1 MGIRHGVTGGT
12 RPRRAH
18 WCRFTLIR
26 PSIGGWVLIPVA
38 VAVWYMALLLDE
50 RTLVAAALT
59 LTAAW
64 GLDLV
69 MTVVQGVLIA
79 TSPLL
84 PVDADAIP
92 ADVTRARTDTAG
104 NTRTDTVNRGTARAV
119 VRRPLDWR
127 GLMLPAHPVATVQ
140 IERLDADGQRLE
152 RVVGLPQ
159 DTRGWYRRVARIIR
173 WRSPMR
179 LFAGRVPVRDGGEFV
194 ILPDAAA
201 PSGNQHATDA
211 RLQGQDRT
219 ESTGTIRAY
228 TPGDSPNLI
237 SWRHSAHRGT
247 LMTRESGRDTRA
259 TLIIVLDAAVDQ
271 GDGDRGLEG
280 HVIRA
285 QQLLPATSSTD
296 RFVVTDGIHMADD
309 RASALRLLAAVT
321 PAAQPRLHIRAQ
333 QLLPATSSTDRFVVT
348 DGIHMADDRASALRL
363 LAAVTPAA
371 QPRLQPDADRTPSA
385 VNRTPSDPA
394 DAADA
399 ADPATP
405 QRAAAII
412 AAAAAVPGHGP
423 VTIAVI
429 TSQPQGPLVQAI
441 RTAVAGARTLPV
453 QPWHEA
459 AERMIATS
467 LPERRSGAPT
477 GRRRDRSP
485 VIDARD
491 RSRGI
496 HAQDNPPSPTV
507 ALRLVRVGVLAA
519 YVALTIMG
527 AAGLADANGWWPWA
541 AGLMLAAVI
550 AESSIPSRT
559 PLRGALRVVGMAVLL
574 AVVGLTAAGVRIDAG
589 SMLDAAGTVP
599 GPSAG
604 GGTPGVWDV
613 IRLLPDMAAATGLTA
628 AGVRIDAGSMLD
640 AAGTVP
646 GPSAGGGTP
655 GVWDVIRLLPDM
667 AAATVQGAATVGFE
681 SLRRQLPPL
690 TVNPAG
696 DACLIIICAMVA
708 IAIRCLLYWRVGVPL
723 LALLP
728 LAALAADYS
737 LVGHAA
743 AWRQVLLLVVA
754 FVLSLLTVRGTI
766 GVSPPTCAAALAAV
780 TTLAMALTPATLSL
794 AYNVPLSI
802 GESTGLFTSNTVNP
816 MVDLRR
822 TLQSRSRAVVLTYE
836 SGTPLTLRMT
846 TLGDFDGDTWS
857 YEEQFAKDG
866 SLYGSGIQLGHDS
879 SNTLSDE
886 ERTAGMMTP
895 LSLYLTIDSMTSS
908 GVIYNGGMRFSTTDS
923 GVTLQRFGHD
933 ASVTI
938 DRLNSRFLPMPG
950 IVLGSVTAYGWGI
963 PSGWLLYSDGTQ
975 RFGHD
980 ASVTID
986 RLNSRFLP
994 MPGIVLGSVTAYGWG
1009 IPSGW
1014 LLYSDGTMYG
1024 WGIPSGWLLY
1034 SDGTVYNR
1042 TSAASS
1048 GMRYGAIGVYLDP
1061 IGSAD
1066 GFRYGWGIPSG
1077 WLLYSDG
1084 TVYNRTSAASSGMR
1098 YGAIGVYLDPIG
1110 SADGFSQI
1118 DAVDAWRDQNLGEGN
1133 VTDWETRTRARLRY
1147 IAEGNARQVNGWMLI
1162 PVTGETDE
1170 YGSVS
1175 IWRDASGTE
1184 VGRDSDAFID
1194 AVRFDD
1200 NENLIVFANADGT
1213 ATVALP
1219 LYDPVEYYGD
1229 GAADENGTADAD
1241 GTVSDDPVLDELLGM
1256 TGRFDAEGGE
1266 RQRAEDAAF
1275 ADLMDISQREGLGGS
1290 GMMIYQQVSPAD
1302 SPWLRQ
1308 ALAEVERNQERV
1320 HDQYTALPDDLPQSV
1335 HAVVDQARSDGVTAP
1350 ASGHDEQIAAMR
1362 WLVDYFTDPANGFVY
1377 TLDAPDG
1384 DGRNNLEVV
1393 DDFLERRSGY
1403 CSHYASALAVLGRAL
1418 GVPTRMVL
1426 GYSASGVQAEADS
1439 TYEVTADQLHAWV
1452 EAYIDDVG
1460 WVPFDVTPTRMVLGY
1475 SASGVQA
1482 EADSTYEVTADQL
1495 HAWVEAYIDDV
1506 GWVPFDVT
1514 PASADDADA
1523 DDTAD
1528 TPAAQSGDD
1537 ADAPVP
1543 GDDADAAD
1551 GDGTT
1556 TDDDTPDSDGNTGE
1570 GDGATSERQASGA
1583 GGTSPATLL
1592 AWAVG
1597 GIGAVLVIVAL
1608 CCLPMLVRR
1617 RRRRRRLR
1625 IASGSG
1631 SAGER
1636 WIAAW
1641 QEIVDGA
1648 WDNGVRWGKA
1658 ETDRDIARHI
1668 ADLLESGL
1676 SAGTETVEQVGRI
1689 AVQAMAWDNG
1699 VRWGKAETD
1708 RDIARHIADL
1718 LESGLSAGT
1727 ETVEQVGRIAVQAM
1741 SAAFGGTS
1749 EHAGDLAPIV
1759 ESAVEAMRAAN
1770 VAPWYRRILGVL
1782 CPASLFRARR

>member
-1 MGIRHGVTGGT
+1 MGIRRGKAGRI

-18 WCRFTLIR
+18 WCRFALIR
-26 PSIGGWVLIPVA
+26 PSVGGWAMIPVA

-69 MTVVQGVLIA
+69 MTVAQGVLIA
-79 TSPLL
+79 TSPLPPTL
-84 PVDADAIP
+84 P
-92 ADVTRARTDTAG
+92 TT
-104 NTRTDTVNRGTARAV
+104 
-119 VRRPLDWR
+119 
-127 GLMLPAHPVATVQ
+127 TVQ
-140 IERLDADGQRLE
+140 IERLDADGHRLE
-152 RVVGLPQ
+152 RYVGLPQ
-159 DTRGWYRRVARIIR
+159 DTRGWYRRVAQVIR

-201 PSGNQHATDA
+201 PSGSQHATDA

-219 ESTGTIRAY
+219 ESTGTVRAY

-237 SWRHSAHRGT
+237 AWRHSAHRGM

-259 TLIIVLDAAVDQ
+259 TLIIVLDTTVDRAA
-271 GDGDRGLEG
+271 GDRGFDG

-285 QQLLPATSSTD
+285 QQLLPSMPATD
-296 RFVVTDGIHMADD
+296 RLVVTDGTHVANDH
-309 RASALRLLAAVT
+309 T
-321 PAAQPRLHIRAQ
+321 
-333 QLLPATSSTDRFVVT
+333 
-348 DGIHMADDRASALRL
+348 SALRL

-371 QPRLQPDADRTPSA
+371 QPRLQPDAGRTPSA
-385 VNRTPSDPA
+385 ANRPPSDPA
-394 DAADA
+394 GN
-399 ADPATP
+399 ADPSTMQRMAATV
-405 QRAAAII
+405 

-459 AERMIATS
+459 AERMTATS

-477 GRRRDRSP
+477 GHRHDRSP

-491 RSRGI
+491 RSRGF
-496 HAQDNPPSPTV
+496 HAQYNPPSPAV
-507 ALRLVRVGVLAA
+507 ALRLVRVGVLSA

-527 AAGLADANGWWPWA
+527 AAGLADTNGWWPWA

-559 PLRGALRVVGMAVLL
+559 PLRGALRVVGLAVLL
-574 AVVGLTAAGVRIDAG
+574 AVAGLTAAGIRIDAG
-589 SMLDAAGTVP
+589 SV
-599 GPSAG
+599 
-604 GGTPGVWDV
+604 
-613 IRLLPDMAAATGLTA
+613 
-628 AGVRIDAGSMLD
+628 LD

-696 DACLIIICAMVA
+696 DAFLIIVCALAA

-780 TTLAMALTPATLSL
+780 TALAMALTPATLSL

-822 TLQSRSRAVVLTYE
+822 TLQSRSHAVALTYE
-836 SGTPLTLRMT
+836 SGTPLTLRMA

-886 ERTAGMMTP
+886 ERTTGMMTP
-895 LSLYLTIDSMTSS
+895 LPLYLVIDSLTGNGTIHNDGTGFSVAYS
-908 GVIYNGGMRFSTTDS
+908 GSV
-923 GVTLQRFGHD
+923 LQRLGHD
-933 ASVTI
+933 ARVTI

-950 IVLGSVTAYGWGI
+950 IVLSDTA
-963 PSGWLLYSDGTQ
+963 
-975 RFGHD
+975 
-980 ASVTID
+980 
-986 RLNSRFLP
+986 
-994 MPGIVLGSVTAYGWG
+994 
-1009 IPSGW
+1009 
-1014 LLYSDGTMYG
+1014 YG

-1048 GMRYGAIGVYLDP
+1048 GTRYYAIGVYLDP
-1061 IGSAD
+1061 I
-1066 GFRYGWGIPSG
+1066 
-1077 WLLYSDG
+1077 
-1084 TVYNRTSAASSGMR
+1084 V
-1098 YGAIGVYLDPIG
+1098 

-1118 DAVDAWRDQNLGEGN
+1118 DAVDAWRDQNLGEGS
-1133 VTDWETRTRARLRY
+1133 VTDWATRTRARLRY

-1200 NENLIVFANADGT
+1200 NENLIVFTNADGT

-1275 ADLMDISQREGLGGS
+1275 ADLMDISQREGLGSS

-1302 SPWLRQ
+1302 SPWLRK
-1308 ALAEVERNQERV
+1308 ALAEVEHNQERV

-1335 HAVVDQARSDGVTAP
+1335 RAVVDQARSDGVTVP
-1350 ASGHDEQIAAMR
+1350 ASDHDEQIAAMR
-1362 WLVDYFTDPANGFVY
+1362 WLVDYFTDPDNGFVY

-1393 DDFLERRSGY
+1393 GDFLERRSGY

-1426 GYSASGVQAEADS
+1426 GYSASGVQAEADF
-1439 TYEVTADQLHAWV
+1439 TYEV
-1452 EAYIDDVG
+1452 
-1460 WVPFDVTPTRMVLGY
+1460 
-1475 SASGVQA
+1475 S
-1482 EADSTYEVTADQL
+1482 ADQL

-1514 PASADDADA
+1514 PASTDDADA

-1537 ADAPVP
+1537 TDAPVP
-1543 GDDADAAD
+1543 EDDADAAD

-1556 TDDDTPDSDGNTGE
+1556 TDDDTTDSDGNTGE
-1570 GDGATSERQASGA
+1570 DGEATSAQQTADADGSP
-1583 GGTSPATLL
+1583 SPATSL
-1592 AWAVG
+1592 AWVAG
-1597 GIGAVLVIVAL
+1597 GIGAVLAVVAL

-1625 IASGSG
+1625 IASGTG
-1631 SAGER
+1631 ADGER

-1641 QEIVDGA
+1641 QEIVDSA

-1658 ETDRDIARHI
+1658 ETDRDIVRRI
-1668 ADLLESGL
+1668 TDRLESGS
-1676 SAGTETVEQVGRI
+1676 SAGTETIEQVGRI
-1689 AVQAMAWDNG
+1689 AVQATA
-1699 VRWGKAETD
+1699 
-1708 RDIARHIADL
+1708 
-1718 LESGLSAGT
+1718 
-1727 ETVEQVGRIAVQAM
+1727 
-1741 SAAFGGTS
+1741 AAFGGTS

-1770 VAPWYRRILGVL
+1770 AAPRYRRILGVL

>member
-64 GLDLV
+64 GLDLA

-201 PSGNQHATDA
+201 PSGSQHATDV

-219 ESTGTIRAY
+219 ESTGTVRAY

-237 SWRHSAHRGT
+237 AWRHSAHRGT

-259 TLIIVLDAAVDQ
+259 TLIIVLDTAVDQ

-296 RFVVTDGIHMADD
+296 RHVVTDGIHMANDY
-309 RASALRLLAAVT
+309 T
-321 PAAQPRLHIRAQ
+321 
-333 QLLPATSSTDRFVVT
+333 
-348 DGIHMADDRASALRL
+348 SALRL

-371 QPRLQPDADRTPSA
+371 QPRLQPDAGRTPSA
-385 VNRTPSDPA
+385 ANRTPSDPA

-399 ADPATP
+399 ADSAAP
-405 QRAAAII
+405 QRVAATI
-412 AAAAAVPGHGP
+412 AAAAAAPGHGP

-441 RTAVAGARTLPV
+441 RTAIAGARTLPV

-467 LPERRSGAPT
+467 LPERRSSAPA
-477 GRRRDRSP
+477 GHRRDRSP

-491 RSRGI
+491 RTRGSR
-496 HAQDNPPSPTV
+496 AQGNPPSPTM
-507 ALRLVRVGVLAA
+507 AMRLIRVGVLAVYA
-519 YVALTIMG
+519 ALTIMG
-527 AAGLADANGWWPWA
+527 AAGLADAGGWWPWT

-550 AESSIPSRT
+550 VESSVLSRT

-574 AVVGLTAAGVRIDAG
+574 AVA
-589 SMLDAAGTVP
+589 
-599 GPSAG
+599 
-604 GGTPGVWDV
+604 
-613 IRLLPDMAAATGLTA
+613 GLTA

-754 FVLSLLTVRGTI
+754 FLLALLTVRGSI

-963 PSGWLLYSDGTQ
+963 PSGWLLYSDGT
-975 RFGHD
+975 
-980 ASVTID
+980 
-986 RLNSRFLP
+986 
-994 MPGIVLGSVTAYGWG
+994 
-1009 IPSGW
+1009 
-1014 LLYSDGTMYG
+1014 
-1024 WGIPSGWLLY
+1024 
-1034 SDGTVYNR
+1034 VYNR
-1042 TSAASS
+1042 TSA
-1048 GMRYGAIGVYLDP
+1048 V
-1061 IGSAD
+1061 
-1066 GFRYGWGIPSG
+1066 
-1077 WLLYSDG
+1077 
-1084 TVYNRTSAASSGMR
+1084 SSGMR

-1175 IWRDASGTE
+1175 IWRDVSGTE

-1460 WVPFDVTPTRMVLGY
+1460 WVPFDVTP
-1475 SASGVQA
+1475 
-1482 EADSTYEVTADQL
+1482 
-1495 HAWVEAYIDDV
+1495 
-1506 GWVPFDVT
+1506 
-1514 PASADDADA
+1514 ASADDADA

-1689 AVQAMAWDNG
+1689 AVQAM
-1699 VRWGKAETD
+1699 
-1708 RDIARHIADL
+1708 
-1718 LESGLSAGT
+1718 
-1727 ETVEQVGRIAVQAM
+1727 

-1770 VAPWYRRILGVL
+1770 VAPRYRRILGVL

>member
-1 MGIRHGVTGGT
+1 MGIRRGKAGRI

-18 WCRFTLIR
+18 WCRFALIR
-26 PSIGGWVLIPVA
+26 PSVGGWAMIPVA

-159 DTRGWYRRVARIIR
+159 DTRGWYRRVAQVIR

-201 PSGNQHATDA
+201 PSGSQHATDA

-219 ESTGTIRAY
+219 ESTGTVRAY

-237 SWRHSAHRGT
+237 AWRHSAHRGT

-259 TLIIVLDAAVDQ
+259 TLIIVLDTTVDRAA
-271 GDGDRGLEG
+271 GDRGFDG

-285 QQLLPATSSTD
+285 QQLLPSMPSTN
-296 RFVVTDGIHMADD
+296 RLVVTDGIHMANDY
-309 RASALRLLAAVT
+309 T
-321 PAAQPRLHIRAQ
+321 
-333 QLLPATSSTDRFVVT
+333 
-348 DGIHMADDRASALRL
+348 SALRL

-371 QPRLQPDADRTPSA
+371 QPRLQPDAGRTPSA
-385 VNRTPSDPA
+385 ANRTPSDPA
-394 DAADA
+394 DAADPA
-399 ADPATP
+399 AP
-405 QRAAAII
+405 QRAAATI
-412 AAAAAVPGHGP
+412 AAAAAAPGHGP

-441 RTAVAGARTLPV
+441 RTAVTGARTLPV

-485 VIDARD
+485 VIDARG
-491 RSRGI
+491 RSRGF
-496 HAQDNPPSPTV
+496 HAQDNPPSPSV
-507 ALRLVRVGVLAA
+507 ALRLIRVGVLAVYA
-519 YVALTIMG
+519 ALTIMG
-527 AAGLADANGWWPWA
+527 AAGLADAGGWWPWA

-574 AVVGLTAAGVRIDAG
+574 AVAGLTSAGMRIDVG
-589 SMLDAAGTVP
+589 SVLDAAGTVP

-604 GGTPGVWDV
+604 GE
-613 IRLLPDMAAATGLTA
+613 
-628 AGVRIDAGSMLD
+628 
-640 AAGTVP
+640 
-646 GPSAGGGTP
+646 TP

-728 LAALAADYS
+728 LTALAADYS

-743 AWRQVLLLVVA
+743 AWWQVLLLVVA
-754 FVLSLLTVRGTI
+754 LLLALLTVRGSI
-766 GVSPPTCAAALAAV
+766 GVSPPTCAAVVAAV
-780 TTLAMALTPATLSL
+780 TALAMALTPATLSL

-836 SGTPLTLRMT
+836 SGTPLTLRMA

-886 ERTAGMMTP
+886 ERTVGMMTP
-895 LSLYLTIDSMTSS
+895 LPLYLIVSYLTRGGETHGLLGDGTPYSEFAFSPQHFVNYATI
-908 GVIYNGGMRFSTTDS
+908 
-923 GVTLQRFGHD
+923 
-933 ASVTI
+933 TI

-950 IVLGSVTAYGWGI
+950 IINPNSLQFGSSIHT
-963 PSGWLLYSDGTQ
+963 GWLC
-975 RFGHD
+975 
-980 ASVTID
+980 
-986 RLNSRFLP
+986 
-994 MPGIVLGSVTAYGWG
+994 
-1009 IPSGW
+1009 
-1014 LLYSDGTMYG
+1014 
-1024 WGIPSGWLLY
+1024 Y

-1042 TSAASS
+1042 TTVAAQ
-1048 GMRYGAIGVYLDP
+1048 GTRYYAEGLYLDP
-1061 IGSAD
+1061 IGADD
-1066 GFRYGWGIPSG
+1066 GF
-1077 WLLYSDG
+1077 
-1084 TVYNRTSAASSGMR
+1084 A
-1098 YGAIGVYLDPIG
+1098 
-1110 SADGFSQI
+1110 QI
-1118 DAVDAWRDQNLGEGN
+1118 DSLDDWREQLLDMEQSP
-1133 VTDWETRTRARLRY
+1133 DWPTRTQARLRY
-1147 IAEGNARQVNGWMLI
+1147 IAAGNARQVNGWMLI
-1162 PVTGETDE
+1162 PLTGDFDNPQ
-1170 YGSVS
+1170 SVL
-1175 IWRDASGTE
+1175 IWRDAAGNE
-1184 VGRDSDAFID
+1184 VSRDGEEFTD
-1194 AVRFDD
+1194 AVQLSGD
-1200 NENLIVFANADGT
+1200 ESLIVFQGSGNT
-1213 ATVALP
+1213 ATAALP
-1219 LYDPVEYYGD
+1219 LYDPSEYYRD
-1229 GAADENGTADAD
+1229 GTASEDSAASED
-1241 GTVSDDPVLDELLGM
+1241 GTVFGDGVVSSDPVLDELLGM
-1256 TGRFDAEGGE
+1256 TGRFNAESSE
-1266 RQRAEDAAF
+1266 RQRAEEAAF
-1275 ADLMDISQREGLGGS
+1275 ADLQDISQREGLSDS
-1290 GMMIYQQVSPAD
+1290 GVMIYDGLAPVASPAD

-1308 ALAEVERNQERV
+1308 ALAEVEHNQERV

-1335 HAVVDQARSDGVTAP
+1335 RAVVDQARSDGVAAP

-1393 DDFLERRSGY
+1393 GDFLERRSGY

-1426 GYSASGVQAEADS
+1426 GYSASGVQAEAD
-1439 TYEVTADQLHAWV
+1439 
-1452 EAYIDDVG
+1452 
-1460 WVPFDVTPTRMVLGY
+1460 F
-1475 SASGVQA
+1475 
-1482 EADSTYEVTADQL
+1482 TYEVTADQL

-1514 PASADDADA
+1514 PASADDAEA

-1528 TPAAQSGDD
+1528 TPAAQSGDGT
-1537 ADAPVP
+1537 DAPVP
-1543 GDDADAAD
+1543 EDDADAAD

-1556 TDDDTPDSDGNTGE
+1556 TDDDTTDSDGNTGE
-1570 GDGATSERQASGA
+1570 DGEATSEQQALGTSD
-1583 GGTSPATLL
+1583 TSPATLL

-1597 GIGAVLVIVAL
+1597 GIGVVLAVTAL

-1625 IASGSG
+1625 IASGTG
-1631 SAGER
+1631 ADGER

-1641 QEIVDGA
+1641 QEIMDSA

-1658 ETDRDIARHI
+1658 ETDRDIVRRI
-1668 ADLLESGL
+1668 TDRLESGS
-1676 SAGTETVEQVGRI
+1676 SAGTETIEQVGRI
-1689 AVQAMAWDNG
+1689 AVQATA
-1699 VRWGKAETD
+1699 
-1708 RDIARHIADL
+1708 
-1718 LESGLSAGT
+1718 
-1727 ETVEQVGRIAVQAM
+1727 
-1741 SAAFGGTS
+1741 AAFGGTS

-1770 VAPWYRRILGVL
+1770 AAPRYRRILGVL

>member
-64 GLDLV
+64 GLDLA

-201 PSGNQHATDA
+201 PSGSQHATDV

-219 ESTGTIRAY
+219 ESTGTVRAY

-247 LMTRESGRDTRA
+247 LMARESGRDTRA

-321 PAAQPRLHIRAQ
+321 PAAQPRL
-333 QLLPATSSTDRFVVT
+333 
-348 DGIHMADDRASALRL
+348 
-363 LAAVTPAA
+363 
-371 QPRLQPDADRTPSA
+371 QPDADRTPSA

-399 ADPATP
+399 ADSAAP
-405 QRAAAII
+405 QRAAATI
-412 AAAAAVPGHGP
+412 AAAAAAPGHGP

-441 RTAVAGARTLPV
+441 RTAIAGARTLPV

-477 GRRRDRSP
+477 GHRRDRSP

-574 AVVGLTAAGVRIDAG
+574 AVAGLTSAGMRIDVG
-589 SMLDAAGTVP
+589 SVLDAAGTVP
-599 GPSAG
+599 GSSAG
-604 GGTPGVWDV
+604 GETPGVWDV
-613 IRLLPDMAAATGLTA
+613 IRLVPDM
-628 AGVRIDAGSMLD
+628 V
-640 AAGTVP
+640 
-646 GPSAGGGTP
+646 
-655 GVWDVIRLLPDM
+655 
-667 AAATVQGAATVGFE
+667 AATVQGAATVGFE

-696 DACLIIICAMVA
+696 DAFLIIVCALAA

-728 LAALAADYS
+728 LTALAADYS
-737 LVGHAA
+737 LVGHTA
-743 AWRQVLLLVVA
+743 AWWQVLLLVVA
-754 FVLSLLTVRGTI
+754 FVLSLLTVCGTI

-780 TTLAMALTPATLSL
+780 TALAMALTPATLSL

-836 SGTPLTLRMT
+836 SGTPLTLRMA

-895 LSLYLTIDSMTSS
+895 LSLYLVIDSLTGNGTIHNDGTGFSVAYS
-908 GVIYNGGMRFSTTDS
+908 GSV
-923 GVTLQRFGHD
+923 LQRFGHD
-933 ASVTI
+933 ARVTI

-950 IVLGSVTAYGWGI
+950 IVLGSDTA
-963 PSGWLLYSDGTQ
+963 
-975 RFGHD
+975 
-980 ASVTID
+980 
-986 RLNSRFLP
+986 
-994 MPGIVLGSVTAYGWG
+994 
-1009 IPSGW
+1009 
-1014 LLYSDGTMYG
+1014 YG

-1048 GMRYGAIGVYLDP
+1048 GTRYYAIGVYLDP
-1061 IGSAD
+1061 I
-1066 GFRYGWGIPSG
+1066 
-1077 WLLYSDG
+1077 
-1084 TVYNRTSAASSGMR
+1084 V
-1098 YGAIGVYLDPIG
+1098 

-1118 DAVDAWRDQNLGEGN
+1118 DAVDAWRDQNLGEGS
-1133 VTDWETRTRARLRY
+1133 VTDWATRTRARLRY
-1147 IAEGNARQVNGWMLI
+1147 IAEGNARQINGWMLI
-1162 PVTGETDE
+1162 PVTGDFDNPQ
-1170 YGSVS
+1170 SVL
-1175 IWRDASGTE
+1175 IWRDASGIE

-1194 AVRFDD
+1194 AVRLDD
-1200 NENLIVFANADGT
+1200 SEPLIMFTNVDGT
-1213 ATVALP
+1213 ATAALP

-1229 GAADENGTADAD
+1229 EDTGGTAAPDMSDPDSVAD
-1241 GTVSDDPVLDELLGM
+1241 SMSDWADDTEDNQ
-1256 TGRFDAEGGE
+1256 TRAEGV
-1266 RQRAEDAAF
+1266 AF
-1275 ADLMDISQREGLGGS
+1275 SDLMDISQREELGSS
-1290 GMMIYQQVSPAD
+1290 GMMIYQRASPAD

-1308 ALAEVERNQERV
+1308 ALAEVEHNQERV
-1320 HDQYTALPDDLPQSV
+1320 HDQYTVLPDDLPQSV
-1335 HAVVDQARSDGVTAP
+1335 RAVVTQAQSDGVTVP
-1350 ASGHDEQIAAMR
+1350 ASDHDGQIAAMR
-1362 WLVDYFTDPANGFVY
+1362 WLVDYFTDPDNGFVY

-1393 DDFLERRSGY
+1393 GDFLERRSGY
-1403 CSHYASALAVLGRAL
+1403 CTHYASALAVLGRAL

-1426 GYSASGVQAEADS
+1426 GYSASGVQAEADF
-1439 TYEVTADQLHAWV
+1439 TYEV
-1452 EAYIDDVG
+1452 
-1460 WVPFDVTPTRMVLGY
+1460 
-1475 SASGVQA
+1475 S
-1482 EADSTYEVTADQL
+1482 ADQL

-1514 PASADDADA
+1514 PASADDAEA
-1523 DDTAD
+1523 DDTD
-1528 TPAAQSGDD
+1528 TPAAPGRDD
-1537 ADAPVP
+1537 ADALLSE
-1543 GDDADAAD
+1543 GDADAAD
-1551 GDGTT
+1551 ADNTT
-1556 TDDDTPDSDGNTGE
+1556 TDDDTPDTDGNA
-1570 GDGATSERQASGA
+1570 GDGSGTTSAQQTADADGLP
-1583 GGTSPATLL
+1583 SPATSL
-1592 AWAVG
+1592 AWVAG
-1597 GIGAVLVIVAL
+1597 GIGAMLAVVAL
-1608 CCLPMLVRR
+1608 CCLPALVRR

-1625 IASGSG
+1625 IASGTG
-1631 SAGER
+1631 ADGER

-1641 QEIVDGA
+1641 QEIVD
-1648 WDNGVRWGKA
+1648 
-1658 ETDRDIARHI
+1658 
-1668 ADLLESGL
+1668 S
-1676 SAGTETVEQVGRI
+1676 
-1689 AVQAMAWDNG
+1689 AWDNG

-1782 CPASLFRARR
+1782 CPASLFRRRG

>member
-1 MGIRHGVTGGT
+1 MGIRRGKAGRI

-18 WCRFTLIR
+18 WCRFALIR
-26 PSIGGWVLIPVA
+26 PSVGGWAMIPVA

-50 RTLVAAALT
+50 RTLAAAALT

-79 TSPLL
+79 TSSL
-84 PVDADAIP
+84 PP
-92 ADVTRARTDTAG
+92 T
-104 NTRTDTVNRGTARAV
+104 
-119 VRRPLDWR
+119 
-127 GLMLPAHPVATVQ
+127 HPTTTVQ
-140 IERLDADGQRLE
+140 IERLDADGHRLE
-152 RVVGLPQ
+152 RYVGMPQ
-159 DTRGWYRRVARIIR
+159 DTRGWYRRVAQVIR
-173 WRSPMR
+173 WLSPMR

-201 PSGNQHATDA
+201 PSGSQHATDA
-211 RLQGQDRT
+211 RLQGQDRN
-219 ESTGTIRAY
+219 ESTGTVRAY

-237 SWRHSAHRGT
+237 AWRHSAHRGM

-259 TLIIVLDAAVDQ
+259 TLIIVLDTTVDRAAGDQ
-271 GDGDRGLEG
+271 GFDG

-285 QQLLPATSSTD
+285 QQLLPSMPATD
-296 RFVVTDGIHMADD
+296 RLVVTDGIHMANDH
-309 RASALRLLAAVT
+309 T
-321 PAAQPRLHIRAQ
+321 
-333 QLLPATSSTDRFVVT
+333 
-348 DGIHMADDRASALRL
+348 SALRL

-371 QPRLQPDADRTPSA
+371 QPRLQPDAGRSPSA
-385 VNRTPSDPA
+385 ANRMPSDPA

-441 RTAVAGARTLPV
+441 RTAAAGARTLPV

-507 ALRLVRVGVLAA
+507 ALRLVRVGVLDA

-574 AVVGLTAAGVRIDAG
+574 AVAGLTAAGIRIDAG
-589 SMLDAAGTVP
+589 SVLDAAGTVP
-599 GPSAG
+599 GS
-604 GGTPGVWDV
+604 
-613 IRLLPDMAAATGLTA
+613 
-628 AGVRIDAGSMLD
+628 
-640 AAGTVP
+640 
-646 GPSAGGGTP
+646 SAGGGTP

-696 DACLIIICAMVA
+696 DAFLIIVCALAA

-728 LAALAADYS
+728 LTALAADYS

-743 AWRQVLLLVVA
+743 AWWQVLLLVVA
-754 FVLSLLTVRGTI
+754 FVLSLLTARGTI
-766 GVSPPTCAAALAAV
+766 GVPPAVCASAVAAV
-780 TTLAMALTPATLSL
+780 TALAMALTPATLSL

-836 SGTPLTLRMT
+836 SGTPLTLRMA

-886 ERTAGMMTP
+886 ERTTGMMTP
-895 LSLYLTIDSMTSS
+895 LPLYLVIDSLTGNGTIHNDGTGFSVAYS
-908 GVIYNGGMRFSTTDS
+908 GSV
-923 GVTLQRFGHD
+923 LQRLGHD
-933 ASVTI
+933 ARVTI

-950 IVLGSVTAYGWGI
+950 IVLSDTA
-963 PSGWLLYSDGTQ
+963 
-975 RFGHD
+975 
-980 ASVTID
+980 
-986 RLNSRFLP
+986 
-994 MPGIVLGSVTAYGWG
+994 
-1009 IPSGW
+1009 
-1014 LLYSDGTMYG
+1014 YG

-1048 GMRYGAIGVYLDP
+1048 GTRYYAIGVYLDP
-1061 IGSAD
+1061 I
-1066 GFRYGWGIPSG
+1066 
-1077 WLLYSDG
+1077 
-1084 TVYNRTSAASSGMR
+1084 V
-1098 YGAIGVYLDPIG
+1098 

-1118 DAVDAWRDQNLGEGN
+1118 DAVDAWRDQNLGEGSA
-1133 VTDWETRTRARLRY
+1133 TDWATRTRARLRY

-1162 PVTGETDE
+1162 PVTGDFDNPQ
-1170 YGSVS
+1170 SVL
-1175 IWRDASGTE
+1175 IWRDASGIE

-1194 AVRFDD
+1194 AVRLDD
-1200 NENLIVFANADGT
+1200 SEPLIMFTNVDGT
-1213 ATVALP
+1213 ATAALP

-1229 GAADENGTADAD
+1229 EDTGGTDAPDMSDPDSVADSMSDWADD
-1241 GTVSDDPVLDELLGM
+1241 TEDNQ
-1256 TGRFDAEGGE
+1256 TRAEGV
-1266 RQRAEDAAF
+1266 AF
-1275 ADLMDISQREGLGGS
+1275 SDLMDISQREELGSS
-1290 GMMIYQQVSPAD
+1290 GMMIYQRASPAD

-1308 ALAEVERNQERV
+1308 ALAEVEHNQERV

-1335 HAVVDQARSDGVTAP
+1335 RAVVDQAQSDGVTVP
-1350 ASGHDEQIAAMR
+1350 AADHDEQIAAMR
-1362 WLVDYFTDPANGFVY
+1362 WLVDYFTDPDNGFVY

-1393 DDFLERRSGY
+1393 GDFLERRSGY

-1426 GYSASGVQAEADS
+1426 GYSASGVQAEAD
-1439 TYEVTADQLHAWV
+1439 
-1452 EAYIDDVG
+1452 
-1460 WVPFDVTPTRMVLGY
+1460 F
-1475 SASGVQA
+1475 
-1482 EADSTYEVTADQL
+1482 TYEVTADQL

-1514 PASADDADA
+1514 PASTDDADA

-1537 ADAPVP
+1537 TDAPVP
-1543 GDDADAAD
+1543 EDDADAAD

-1556 TDDDTPDSDGNTGE
+1556 TDDDTTDSDGNTGE
-1570 GDGATSERQASGA
+1570 GDGTTSAQQTADADGSP
-1583 GGTSPATLL
+1583 SPATSL
-1592 AWAVG
+1592 AWVAG
-1597 GIGAVLVIVAL
+1597 GIGAVLAVVAL
-1608 CCLPMLVRR
+1608 CCLPALVRR
-1617 RRRRRRLR
+1617 RRRRRRLH
-1625 IASGSG
+1625 IASGTG
-1631 SAGER
+1631 ADGER

-1641 QEIVDGA
+1641 REIVDSA
-1648 WDNGVRWGKA
+1648 WDNGVRWGEI
-1658 ETDRDIARHI
+1658 ETDRDIARRI
-1668 ADLLESGL
+1668 VDLLESGS
-1676 SAGTETVEQVGRI
+1676 SAGAETVEQI
-1689 AVQAMAWDNG
+1689 N
-1699 VRWGKAETD
+1699 
-1708 RDIARHIADL
+1708 
-1718 LESGLSAGT
+1718 
-1727 ETVEQVGRIAVQAM
+1727 RIAVQAM

-1770 VAPWYRRILGVL
+1770 AVPRYRRILGVL

>member
-247 LMTRESGRDTRA
+247 LMARESGRDTRA

-321 PAAQPRLHIRAQ
+321 PAAQPRL
-333 QLLPATSSTDRFVVT
+333 
-348 DGIHMADDRASALRL
+348 
-363 LAAVTPAA
+363 
-371 QPRLQPDADRTPSA
+371 QPDADRTPSA

-399 ADPATP
+399 ADSAAP
-405 QRAAAII
+405 QRAAATI
-412 AAAAAVPGHGP
+412 AAAAAAPGHGP

-441 RTAVAGARTLPV
+441 RTAIAGARTLPV

-477 GRRRDRSP
+477 GHRRDRSP

-574 AVVGLTAAGVRIDAG
+574 AVAGLTSAGMRIDVG
-589 SMLDAAGTVP
+589 SVLDAAGTVP
-599 GPSAG
+599 GSSAG
-604 GGTPGVWDV
+604 GETPGVWDV
-613 IRLLPDMAAATGLTA
+613 IRLVPDM
-628 AGVRIDAGSMLD
+628 V
-640 AAGTVP
+640 
-646 GPSAGGGTP
+646 
-655 GVWDVIRLLPDM
+655 
-667 AAATVQGAATVGFE
+667 AATVQGAATVGFE

-696 DACLIIICAMVA
+696 DAFLIIVCALAA

-728 LAALAADYS
+728 LTALAADYS
-737 LVGHAA
+737 LVGHTA
-743 AWRQVLLLVVA
+743 AWWQVLLLVVA
-754 FVLSLLTVRGTI
+754 FVLSLLTVCGTI

-780 TTLAMALTPATLSL
+780 TALAMALTPATLSL

-836 SGTPLTLRMT
+836 SGTPLTLRMA

-895 LSLYLTIDSMTSS
+895 LSLYLVIDSLTGNGTIHNDGTGFSVAYS
-908 GVIYNGGMRFSTTDS
+908 GSV
-923 GVTLQRFGHD
+923 LQRFGHD
-933 ASVTI
+933 ARVTI

-950 IVLGSVTAYGWGI
+950 IVLGSDTA
-963 PSGWLLYSDGTQ
+963 
-975 RFGHD
+975 
-980 ASVTID
+980 
-986 RLNSRFLP
+986 
-994 MPGIVLGSVTAYGWG
+994 
-1009 IPSGW
+1009 
-1014 LLYSDGTMYG
+1014 YG

-1048 GMRYGAIGVYLDP
+1048 GTRYYAIGVYLDP
-1061 IGSAD
+1061 I
-1066 GFRYGWGIPSG
+1066 
-1077 WLLYSDG
+1077 
-1084 TVYNRTSAASSGMR
+1084 V
-1098 YGAIGVYLDPIG
+1098 

-1118 DAVDAWRDQNLGEGN
+1118 DAVDAWRDQNLGEGS
-1133 VTDWETRTRARLRY
+1133 VTDWATRTRARLRY

-1162 PVTGETDE
+1162 PVTGDFDNPQ
-1170 YGSVS
+1170 SVL
-1175 IWRDASGTE
+1175 IWRDASGIE

-1194 AVRFDD
+1194 AVRLDD
-1200 NENLIVFANADGT
+1200 SEPLIMFTNVDGT
-1213 ATVALP
+1213 ATAALP

-1229 GAADENGTADAD
+1229 EDTGGTAAPDMSDPDSVAD
-1241 GTVSDDPVLDELLGM
+1241 SMSDWADDTEDNQ
-1256 TGRFDAEGGE
+1256 TRAEGV
-1266 RQRAEDAAF
+1266 AF
-1275 ADLMDISQREGLGGS
+1275 SDLMDISQREELGSS
-1290 GMMIYQQVSPAD
+1290 GMMIYQRASPAD

-1308 ALAEVERNQERV
+1308 ALAEVEHNQERV
-1320 HDQYTALPDDLPQSV
+1320 HDQYTVLPDDLPQSV
-1335 HAVVDQARSDGVTAP
+1335 RAVVTQAQSDGVTVP
-1350 ASGHDEQIAAMR
+1350 ASDHDGQIAAMR
-1362 WLVDYFTDPANGFVY
+1362 WLVDYFTDPDNGFVY

-1393 DDFLERRSGY
+1393 GDFLERRSGY
-1403 CSHYASALAVLGRAL
+1403 CTHYASALAVLGRAL

-1426 GYSASGVQAEADS
+1426 GYSASGVQAEADF
-1439 TYEVTADQLHAWV
+1439 TYEV
-1452 EAYIDDVG
+1452 
-1460 WVPFDVTPTRMVLGY
+1460 
-1475 SASGVQA
+1475 S
-1482 EADSTYEVTADQL
+1482 ADQL

-1514 PASADDADA
+1514 PASADDAEA
-1523 DDTAD
+1523 DDTD
-1528 TPAAQSGDD
+1528 TPAAPGRDD
-1537 ADAPVP
+1537 ADALLSE
-1543 GDDADAAD
+1543 GDADAAD
-1551 GDGTT
+1551 ADNTT
-1556 TDDDTPDSDGNTGE
+1556 TDDDTPDTDGNA
-1570 GDGATSERQASGA
+1570 GDGSGTTSAQQTADADGLP
-1583 GGTSPATLL
+1583 SPATSL
-1592 AWAVG
+1592 AWVAG
-1597 GIGAVLVIVAL
+1597 GIGAMLAVVAL
-1608 CCLPMLVRR
+1608 CCLPALVRR

-1625 IASGSG
+1625 IASGTG
-1631 SAGER
+1631 ADGER

-1641 QEIVDGA
+1641 QEIVDSA

-1658 ETDRDIARHI
+1658 DTDRDIARRI
-1668 ADLLESGL
+1668 VDLLESGS
-1676 SAGTETVEQVGRI
+1676 SAGTETIEQVGRI
-1689 AVQAMAWDNG
+1689 AVQATA
-1699 VRWGKAETD
+1699 
-1708 RDIARHIADL
+1708 
-1718 LESGLSAGT
+1718 
-1727 ETVEQVGRIAVQAM
+1727 
-1741 SAAFGGTS
+1741 AAFGGTS

-1759 ESAVEAMRAAN
+1759 ESAAETMRAAN
-1770 VAPWYRRILGVL
+1770 AAPWYRRILGVL